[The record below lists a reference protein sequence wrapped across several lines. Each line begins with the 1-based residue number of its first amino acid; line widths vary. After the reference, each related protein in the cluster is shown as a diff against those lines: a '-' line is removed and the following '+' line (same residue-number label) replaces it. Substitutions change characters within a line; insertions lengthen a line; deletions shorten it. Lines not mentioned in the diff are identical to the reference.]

1 MQNTVMFISETL
13 SNGNLKLYIGC
24 NCNFNTSS
32 KTLKQRARSPKETGL
47 HD

>member
-1 MQNTVMFISETL
+1 MFISETL
-13 SNGNLKLYIGC
+13 SNDNFKLYVGC

-32 KTLKQRARSPKETGL
+32 KTLKQRAQSHKETGL